1 MNKKPFILIL
11 AASLVFSALI
21 NQAVHAETKTWKSSD
36 GNWSNDSNWFPFGI
50 PGLADDVIVN
60 PYGGVD
66 TVLRFDSFTGAQ
78 SANSLSINSDTSN
91 TVSFEQ
97 TGGSLVILNLEKIGF
112 GFKGNGSYTLSDG
125 ANTAGS
131 LILGSGWESNGS
143 FTQNG
148 GLNRINGG
156 LVLGEGPGS
165 TGKYVLNSG
174 SLWVGNESIGIPGDR
189 YMAGGSGIFTQNGGT
204 HTVSTELVISGTY
217 NLNDGDLSTNSERI
231 GDGRDVASGD
241 FVQSGGTHTITTDL
255 FIGFGGYWGGHSSYT
270 LAAGSLS
277 AGSEF
282 IGDGYSGS
290 SGFFSQSGGTNSVSG
305 TLAIAIFSIP
315 VTTTNNGRY
324 YLSGGSLTS
333 NSEEIGYNGIFNQ
346 TGGTHTISNSII
358 NNGAYNVSG
367 GVLEVHGGID
377 NNGTIALTGGATTV
391 NGNVTNSVSGK
402 IEVAQSPVIFTG
414 DVVNNGQFKSTHTTV
429 TFTGTYT
436 ENGAYISD
444 PSINNFTNLIIGSS
458 GHLIGGTGD
467 EWHITSSFENHS
479 QQNTLWDTLNAG
491 LFFDGS
497 GMKYLYMAGA
507 DYGQSPL
514 GFINNFAFESL
525 NLASGV
531 ELNILDGNATLGAAL
546 YVQLI
551 DLGGGLNQLNDIHS
565 DYNIYYN
572 PTLAGNA
579 FLRGSTYTLDG
590 GGLLAPAIPEPQF
603 YVMLLAGLGLLCFA
617 MRRRFEISPKTI
629 RVVRHFQI

>member
-1 MNKKPFILIL
+1 MNKKPFVLIL
-11 AASLVFSALI
+11 TASLVFSVLI
-21 NQAVHAETKTWKSSD
+21 NQTVHAETKTWKSSD

-66 TVLRFDSFTGAQ
+66 TVLRFDSFTGVQ
-78 SANSLSINSDTSN
+78 FANSLVVNSDTIN
-91 TVSFEQ
+91 TIIFEQ
-97 TGGSLVILNLEKIGF
+97 TGGSLVILNEEKIGF

-148 GLNRINGG
+148 GVNRIKGR

-174 SLWVGNESIGIPGDR
+174 SLWVDSESIGIPGDR

-204 HTVSTELVISGTY
+204 HTVGRELIINGTY
-217 NLNDGDLSTNSERI
+217 NLSGGDLLTESERI
-231 GDGRDVASGD
+231 GDGRDYSNGD
-241 FVQSGGTHTITTDL
+241 FVQSGGTHTVTTDL
-255 FIGFGGYWGGHSSYT
+255 VIGAGSYFGGYSRYI
-270 LAAGSLS
+270 LEAGSLS
-277 AGSEF
+277 ADSEF
-282 IGDGYSGS
+282 IGSGYNGD
-290 SGFFSQSGGTNSVSG
+290 GFFSQSGGTNSVSG
-305 TLAIAIFSIP
+305 VLAIATFTPLSSS
-315 VTTTNNGRY
+315 GKY
-324 YLSGGSLTS
+324 DLSGGSLS
-333 NSEEIGYNGIFNQ
+333 SDSEEIGFNGTFNQ
-346 TGGTHTISNSII
+346 TGGTHTVSNSII
-358 NNGAYNVSG
+358 NNGNYNVSG
-367 GVLEVHGGID
+367 GVLEIHGGID
-377 NNGTIALTGGATTV
+377 NNSTIALTGGTTTV

-617 MRRRFEISPKTI
+617 MRRRFETSPKTI